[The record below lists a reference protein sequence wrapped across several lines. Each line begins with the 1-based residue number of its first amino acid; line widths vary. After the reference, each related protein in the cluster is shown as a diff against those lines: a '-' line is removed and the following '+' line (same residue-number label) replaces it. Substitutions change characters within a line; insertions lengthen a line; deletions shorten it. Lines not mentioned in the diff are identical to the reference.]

1 MSSGTNGG
9 RWLWRGEKVSFYYE
23 MFAKI
28 RAVTMTKNFLESPRD
43 SSKAVLKTMITNRP
57 VFGHPPM
64 KSWYQN
70 TRTGSEKTGSK
81 GLA

>member
-1 MSSGTNGG
+1 MEG
-9 RWLWRGEKVSFYYE
+9 REGFVYYE